1 MIAVVL
7 MFVACGGSETTEH
20 EEHDEHEGEHEGERV
35 VHLSPEAVERMD
47 IALATVEEVALAGGI
62 DVPAE
67 IQPEPDR
74 LAHVSS
80 VVSGQIARVS
90 ASIGDRVEAGQP
102 LVAIRSVE
110 LGEARAA
117 AARSRADVE
126 VATANMRRQ
135 EELQREGIGSERQLL
150 EAQAGL
156 RRAQAE
162 LTAAS
167 RALEVYGRGG
177 SGSEVS
183 IESPIAGRIVER
195 HATVGEVVSP
205 SDVLFVVTDIERVWA
220 VGRVYQENA
229 GRIVEGARATLS
241 LQAHADRS
249 WDGTI
254 DYVAPSLDERTRTLA
269 VRMSL
274 DNPEGV
280 LRPGLFGTLSITPPG
295 EAAGAVP
302 VVAAD
307 ALQRVGSETVVF
319 VPGDEAGEFRAV
331 AVEVGERTGAL
342 VRIARGLSA
351 GDRYVSEGGFVLKSE
366 LMRGELGEG
375 HAH

>member
-135 EELQREGIGSERQLL
+135 EELQREGIGSER
-150 EAQAGL
+150 
-156 RRAQAE
+156 
-162 LTAAS
+162 
-167 RALEVYGRGG
+167 
-177 SGSEVS
+177 
-183 IESPIAGRIVER
+183 
-195 HATVGEVVSP
+195 
-205 SDVLFVVTDIERVWA
+205 
-220 VGRVYQENA
+220 
-229 GRIVEGARATLS
+229 
-241 LQAHADRS
+241 
-249 WDGTI
+249 
-254 DYVAPSLDERTRTLA
+254 
-269 VRMSL
+269 
-274 DNPEGV
+274 
-280 LRPGLFGTLSITPPG
+280 
-295 EAAGAVP
+295 
-302 VVAAD
+302 
-307 ALQRVGSETVVF
+307 
-319 VPGDEAGEFRAV
+319 
-331 AVEVGERTGAL
+331 
-342 VRIARGLSA
+342 
-351 GDRYVSEGGFVLKSE
+351 
-366 LMRGELGEG
+366 
-375 HAH
+375 